1 MSNMN
6 STRFLT
12 LFEELLL
19 ESSHRYFSDDLL
31 INKAVNYS
39 LLSEGKRIRPL
50 FCLGF
55 CHALQG
61 NVDFA
66 LRCALAVEMIHTYSL
81 IHDDLPSMDNDDFRR
96 GKATNHKVFGEAH
109 AILAGDSLLT
119 AAPYILMQELTKI
132 KTNPELIVMATSSLL
147 EASGHLGMIKGQ
159 AFDIEAEKQIENS
172 SWEQRD
178 LITIHSHKTGKLIAW
193 SCLAGLYSTQNDK
206 LIKKLTS
213 EVEKI
218 GYSFGLLFQIID
230 DILDATSTLSALGKT
245 PGKDLSAGKKTYL
258 SEYGLE
264 GARKLAEKICE
275 EIKEEL
281 SKISIDHSDW
291 SVVNDS
297 LQMLEKKIRS

>member
-1 MSNMN
+1 MSTMN
-6 STRFLT
+6 SSRFLT
-12 LFEELLL
+12 LFEEFLL

-81 IHDDLPSMDNDDFRR
+81 IHDDLPCMDNDDFRR

-119 AAPYILMQELTKI
+119 AAPHILMQELTKI
-132 KTNPELIVMATSSLL
+132 QTNPELIVKATTTLL
-147 EASGHLGMIKGQ
+147 EAAGHFGMIKGQ